1 MQQTFD
7 IPDSK
12 QETKAVETAKA
23 APVAAQEQSKAPHWV
38 AFREAR
44 AKMIAAREAYQ
55 QAMRDCELTASRAI
69 SAERNAG

>member
-1 MQQTFD
+1 MQRTFD

-12 QETKAVETAKA
+12 QEAKAMETAKA
-23 APVAAQEQSKAPHWV
+23 APVAAQEQSEAPHWI

-44 AKMIAAREAYQ
+44 AKMIAAKEAYQ
-55 QAMRDCELTASRAI
+55 QAMRDCELAAGRAI